1 MGDPRV
7 GACPDG
13 IGERVEQVEPEMEE
27 QVRVAR
33 GEPGG
38 QVARHQLTAART
50 GAGRAEDCDVTRPAI
65 YAPCARGLACRR

>member
-38 QVARHQLTAART
+38 QVARH
-50 GAGRAEDCDVTRPAI
+50 
-65 YAPCARGLACRR
+65 